1 MTLLRQHGEVAVAPP
16 DADAA
21 AWQRGV
27 HGADALVSLLTD
39 RVDAALMDAAGP
51 SLRIIAQV
59 AVGYDNIDVAAARAR
74 GIVVTHTPDVL
85 TESVA
90 EFTFALIFA
99 IARRLVEGDR
109 LVRRGDWT
117 GWALD
122 FLPGMELGGK
132 QLGIVGAGRIGRAVA
147 RRAAAFGMRPVFASR
162 SATATIDGH
171 PVMTLDQLLLSSDI
185 VSLHVPLTPETRHLI
200 DRRALARMRRS
211 ACLINT
217 ARGPVIDEEALAWAL
232 GERLIAGAA
241 LDVYEREPQIHPAL
255 LPLEN
260 VVLAPHIGSAT
271 RETRTAMAE
280 LAARNVAAVLQ
291 GGAPLTPVPTSGL
304 PPGSGSD
311 RAGQP
316 A

>member
-1 MTLLRQHGEVAVAPP
+1 MALLRQVGDVEVAPP
-16 DADAA
+16 EADAE
-21 AWQRGV
+21 AWRRGV
-27 HGADALVSLLTD
+27 RGADALVSLLTD
-39 RVDAALMDAAGP
+39 RVDATLLEAAGP

-59 AVGYDNIDVAAARAR
+59 AVGYDNIDVATARAR
-74 GIVVTHTPDVL
+74 GIVVTHTPGVL

-109 LVRRGDWT
+109 LVRRGEWT

-122 FLPGMELGGK
+122 FLPGMELSGK
-132 QLGIVGAGRIGRAVA
+132 QLGLVGAGRIGRAVA
-147 RRAAAFGMRPVFASR
+147 RRAAAFGMRPVFATR
-162 SATATIDGH
+162 SPAAAVDGH
-171 PVMTLDQLLLSSDI
+171 AVMTFDQLLVSSDI
-185 VSLHVPLTPETRHLI
+185 VSLHVPLRPDTHHLI

-217 ARGPVIDEEALAWAL
+217 ARGPIIDEAALAWAL

-241 LDVYEREPQIHPAL
+241 LDVYEREPEIHPAL

-280 LAARNVAAVLQ
+280 LAARNVAAVLR
-291 GGAPLTPVPTSGL
+291 GEPPLTPVP
-304 PPGSGSD
+304 
-311 RAGQP
+311 A
-316 A
+316 